1 MPRLRIRDF
10 SGGLVTNQSEF
21 DISENQYTAFENV
34 MNKMPGRLEKFLN
47 DSDASGG
54 ITSLNDMQTELV
66 LYRTEKDLMSNSN
79 TAVWWVVGNGT
90 VLRRQSASAGTG
102 GTFTTITTGWGS
114 YPLYDFLVHNQI
126 LRI

>member
-54 ITSLNDMQTELV
+54 ITSLSDIQTELV
-66 LYRTEKDLMSNSN
+66 LYRTEKDNSN
-79 TAVWWVVGNGT
+79 NNVSTQWWVVGNGT
-90 VLRRQSASAGTG
+90 VLRRQATSDGTG
-102 GTFTTITTGWGS
+102 GTFIDVVTG
-114 YPLYDFLVHNQI
+114 
-126 LRI
+126 